1 MLDRLDELLLDEESL
16 SSESLSDELLLLD
29 ELLLDDRVVMGGA
42 GLTCGSL
49 KQREYSNQRLR
60 SIL

>member
-16 SSESLSDELLLLD
+16 SSESLSDELLLD
-29 ELLLDDRVVMGGA
+29 ELLLLAVRVIGGA

-49 KQREYSNQRLR
+49 KK
-60 SIL
+60 SIIFQSKTI